1 MIYFLHSYAVLSRH
15 GSSNLH
21 AQFEYGGAEFLGPFH
36 FVRFIRIEQDQRVQ
50 VAVARMEDVGAAQA
64 EVVFHL
70 FDGAQHARQMTAR
83 DGAVH
88 AVVIGRHAPRGGE
101 RVLAAGPE
109 FQALGLRR
117 GHLAAGGAGI
127 AEDCLHARDLVRH
140 LFGRAVGLA

>member
-1 MIYFLHSYAVLSRH
+1 MFSRH

-50 VAVARMEDVGAAQA
+50 VAIARMEDVGAAQA

-88 AVVIGRHAPRGGE
+88 AVVIGDTRP
-101 RVLAAGPE
+101 AAGNA
-109 FQALGLRR
+109 FLRPAQNFR
-117 GHLAAGGAGI
+117 RSASDADTWQRVAPASRNG
-127 AEDCLHARDLVRH
+127 LHARDLVRH
-140 LFGRAVGLA
+140 LFGRAVGFA